1 MTPPM
6 FHNSHYATFC
16 IAGYINFPSA
26 TYAALRRPRFGS
38 LLLRLW
44 PMMAAIVAA
53 TVLGSSF
60 IASNN
65 TVLTTAAL
73 GGALALYLLNRFTL
87 CLELP

>member
-1 MTPPM
+1 
-6 FHNSHYATFC
+6 
-16 IAGYINFPSA
+16 
-26 TYAALRRPRFGS
+26 
-38 LLLRLW
+38 
-44 PMMAAIVAA
+44 MMAAIVAA